1 MKLCLPPSIRPTL
14 SEQGLNLV
22 VMVLMA
28 ITFATMM
35 HYEINRGGA
44 GLHLP
49 ANIVIWAMMAL
60 LTITLYLPHTKAI
73 QLVNPPGRLWLL
85 FGALMISLPGLFPA
99 SLQHIAAWLPRILG
113 LWGGIILLLGL
124 FRLKLNVVLRQ
135 RWLVLIL
142 LSAWGQAVLTL
153 LQFFVFTSDNWMEF
167 DSAQRPYG
175 IFQQTNVLA
184 SYLATGYSIAIY
196 LFMLTGNRAV
206 RGISILTLLVFPGL
220 LVLLQSRIGWVGGI
234 ATLLLLSLYYWRQRQ
249 IAWVWLSSLLSLLTA
264 VYLLEQMNIGMHVSK
279 DASNTERWLILQYT
293 WQMIQQ
299 HPWQGW
305 GYGSFESGFAHELA
319 KNGQVPGYLTYPS
332 HPHNEVFYGWVEGG
346 IAALIGMLLLAI
358 GYVKPLLM
366 QPKTV
371 LPLWILTLPIAL
383 HLMTE
388 FPLYQSAAHWLVLI
402 LLGRLMVTED
412 MLQST
417 TWVPTRWQQWLH
429 TAIILSALCTLVFMV
444 TGFKTGRVLTLT
456 ERSGLVDMQ
465 PLDSLT
471 NPYIQWERYQYIRNI
486 NLLLQFN
493 QHPDPLLLSQFRVW
507 AEQYIQLHNDP
518 NVYQSL
524 IMIARYQKETAQAD
538 QWYQTAHALF
548 PANPAFQ

>member
-14 SEQGLNLV
+14 SVPVLNLV
-22 VMVLMA
+22 VMALMS
-28 ITFATMM
+28 ITFVTMM

-60 LTITLYLPHTKAI
+60 LTITLYLPHTEAT
-73 QLVNPPGRLWLL
+73 QRVNSPGRLWLL

-99 SLQHIAAWLPRILG
+99 SLQHVVAWLPRILG

-124 FRLKLNVVLRQ
+124 FRLKLNVALRQ
-135 RWLVLIL
+135 RWLVIIL

-196 LFMLTGNRAV
+196 LFMLSSNRAV
-206 RGISILTLLVFPGL
+206 RGISTLTLLLFPGL
-220 LVLLQSRIGWVGGI
+220 LVLLQSRVGWVGGI
-234 ATLLLLSLYYWRQRQ
+234 TTLLLLSLYYWRQRQ
-249 IAWVWLSSLLSLLTA
+249 IAWVWLSSLLSLLVA

-305 GYGSFESGFAHELA
+305 GYGSFESSFAHELA
-319 KNGQVPGYLTYPS
+319 QHWRVPTYLTYPS
-332 HPHNEVFYGWVEGG
+332 HPHNEVLYGWVEGG

-371 LPLWILTLPIAL
+371 FPLWVLTLPIAL

-412 MLQST
+412 MLQPT
-417 TWVPTRWQQWLH
+417 TSKSTRWQRWLH
-429 TAIILSALCTLVFMV
+429 TAVILSALCTLVFMV
-444 TGFKTGRVLTLT
+444 TGFKTGRVLTLA
-456 ERSGLVDMQ
+456 ERSGLVNMQ

-493 QHPDPLLLSQFRVW
+493 QRPDPMLLRQFRVW

-524 IMIARYQKETAQAD
+524 IMIARYQKETAYAD
-538 QWYQTAHALF
+538 QLYQTARALF